1 MSDTAAIVT
10 IAAPL
15 IALDAVPYVPTP
27 TLRVAGFFEGRPRS
41 VKLSIAKHFVPAVG
55 WVGKSGV

>member
-27 TLRVAGFFEGRPRS
+27 TLAGFFEGRPRS

>member
-27 TLRVAGFFEGRPRS
+27 TLQSGR
-41 VKLSIAKHFVPAVG
+41 LL
-55 WVGKSGV
+55 